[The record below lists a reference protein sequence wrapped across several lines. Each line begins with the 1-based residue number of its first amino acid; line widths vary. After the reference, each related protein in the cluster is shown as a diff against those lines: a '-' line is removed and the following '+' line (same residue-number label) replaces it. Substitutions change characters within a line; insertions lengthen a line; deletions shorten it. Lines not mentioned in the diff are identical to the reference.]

1 MRMIHERLAGIPLT
15 YVHLVFPRAGACL
28 DPAPLQGLTHTMLRL
43 MFAGA
48 RGLSNAELNGRLE
61 RLGASMGFSQQND
74 HLSLRL
80 VTLTE
85 NLDAAVDLFLAA
97 LHEPNLDGGEFARL
111 KADAL
116 SSWQAD
122 REESKAI
129 KAQEV
134 YLHELYR
141 GGPQGYQSDGTLDG
155 LEALTL
161 PAVQQHY
168 RTVFGQAEPF
178 LAVLSDLPREDAERR
193 LAQRITPPP
202 GKPLPDPW
210 SGFAPARGT
219 GRRIVLLPE
228 AATETDEIVVGGF
241 SAKETEPD
249 WHVHR
254 LITLLFGGDMN
265 SRLFRILRGEH
276 GLSYG
281 ASSWYEAQHGHC
293 PRNQVSPFTLYTF
306 PSAEHTAQAL
316 PLLLSLYEA
325 LVERGFT
332 ADELQR
338 GRDTLIR
345 SHPFLRDT
353 PQKKLALQVQEALY
367 GIRVDEEPEYR
378 AKLEATT
385 EDQVLRVLR
394 ATHDPRRVL
403 IVLLGDPGRLEPLAR
418 AVPGTEEFRTVEYPK
433 AT

>member
-1 MRMIHERLAGIPLT
+1 MRLIHERLAGIPLT
-15 YVHLVFPRAGACL
+15 YVHLVFPHAGACL
-28 DPAPLQGLTHTMLRL
+28 DPAGLQGLTRTMLRL

-61 RLGASMGFSQQND
+61 RLGASMGFSQHND
-74 HLSLRL
+74 HLALRL

-97 LHEPNLDGGEFARL
+97 LHEPNLDGEEFARL

-141 GGPQGYQSDGTLDG
+141 GGPQGYQPDGTLDG
-155 LEALTL
+155 LGAMKLA
-161 PAVQQHY
+161 AVQEQY
-168 RTVFGQAEPF
+168 RAVFGQAEPF
-178 LAVLSDLPREDAERR
+178 LAVLSDLSREEIGSR
-193 LAQRITPPP
+193 LAPRIAPPP
-202 GKPLPDPW
+202 GKALPDPW
-210 SGFAPARGT
+210 AAFDPVRAT

-228 AATETDEIVVGGF
+228 AGTETDEIVVGGF
-241 SAKETEPD
+241 SARETAPD

-265 SRLFRILRGEH
+265 SRLFRVLRGEH

-281 ASSWYEAQHGHC
+281 ASSWYEAQHGQC
-293 PRNQVSPFTLYTF
+293 PRDQVSPFTLYTF

-316 PLLLSLYEA
+316 PLLLSLYED

-332 ADELQR
+332 ADEMQR
-338 GRDTLIR
+338 GRDTLIH

-385 EDQVLRVLR
+385 GADVLRVLR

-403 IVLLGDPGRLEPLAR
+403 IVLLGNPGRLEPLAR
-418 AVPGTEEFRTVEYPK
+418 AIPDTEDFRVVEYPK